1 MILRHLK
8 AGLTLCAFLGASL
21 AQAGEIVILP
31 SGNETATSERE
42 ATRLRESARAERKG
56 QSPVETE
63 SVLIIP
69 EEDAGIL
76 SPRYNS
82 SAAENS
88 ARARA
93 YRKENDGSAVGI
105 IVPLVNVPDVSASS
119 PAQSASQHARSNRE
133 RAIEYRKGERPLGSA
148 NGGNVI
154 STDGLPVID
163 CQSAENVSGRI
174 GDDTRSGNVIIL
186 IQDRQQVK
194 VRCR

>member
-88 ARARA
+88 DRARA
-93 YRKENDGSAVGI
+93 YRKESNGSAVI
-105 IVPLVNVPDVSASS
+105 TIVPLANVPGAPASS
-119 PAQSASQHARSNRE
+119 SASQHARSNRE
-133 RAIEYRKGERPLGSA
+133 RAIEYRKGERTLTLGSA

>member
-1 MILRHLK
+1 MMLYHLK
-8 AGLTLCAFLGASL
+8 AGLVLCAFLGASF
-21 AQAGEIVILP
+21 AQAGEIIILP
-31 SGNETATSERE
+31 SGNATSSSEKD

-56 QSPVETE
+56 QSPVEAE

-69 EEDAGIL
+69 EEDAGVM

-133 RAIEYRKGERPLGSA
+133 RAIEYRKGERPLGPA
-148 NGGNVI
+148 NGVNVI

-163 CQSAENVSGRI
+163 CQSTDNTSGRI
-174 GDDTRSGNVIIL
+174 GDDTHSGNVIIL
-186 IQDRQQVK
+186 IQGRQQVK
-194 VRCR
+194 ARCR